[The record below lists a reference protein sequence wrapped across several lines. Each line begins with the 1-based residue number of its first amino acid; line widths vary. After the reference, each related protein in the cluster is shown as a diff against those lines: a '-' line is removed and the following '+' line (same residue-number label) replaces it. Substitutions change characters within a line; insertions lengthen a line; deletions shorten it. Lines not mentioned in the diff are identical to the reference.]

1 MQVLRRIVPVL
12 SLAVMGL
19 ALVASPALAGNG
31 KIAGTITDE
40 SGQTL
45 VGASVSTDVGGVR
58 VGTTTDQTGRYFI
71 LNVPPGSYV
80 VQASYV
86 GHQTVRKTEV
96 NVRLDLTTSL
106 DYTLRTEAIQGRTVT
121 VVAEAPAIER
131 TLTSSRQSISAD
143 ELNNTMPVS
152 DIQDLVNTTAG
163 AFRGFIR
170 GGRKADTKVLV
181 DGIDVSDTYFRA
193 GEGRGVYSS
202 YTATQRS
209 SGDEF
214 TSVGINQSTVQAL
227 DVISG
232 TFNAEYDAAT
242 AGIINVVTKEG
253 GGELDVSVFYRVAP
267 GTKNAGPDV
276 YDNPYTDAGGT
287 AIDGVLDR
295 YIAERD
301 ALLNATT
308 TVDGAVV
315 PDDAKVT
322 QGQLYTFDS
331 GRIDEV
337 GYGDDLGHELEIAV
351 SGPLTS
357 NGGFFVSTRFSDQ
370 PGTMPNVDN
379 RNLRHTAKLTY
390 NVSNSM
396 KLTGSLMIDDGG
408 LYGGFVNRD
417 FNSKY
422 IFYPEGAIGNKKG
435 GLMGYIGLTHTVS
448 DRTVVEVK
456 LSQLN
461 RTSEFGFSDDNNDGR
476 IGIDEDGDF
485 VQIKTA
491 AQSELY
497 LGVGGS
503 AVAPD
508 GSRTFFTAD
517 PGNEKYFNVAFAANQ
532 YRTGQPGFYYEEL
545 KRNVTQL
552 KADVT
557 HQYNFNH
564 QLKAGLLLRNH
575 SVEQWQQ
582 RTQVKVI
589 YDPQFPFENTQYDV
603 SPRELAFYVQ
613 DKVEYEGVIINA
625 GLRIDSFDPGA
636 QQLEDYFNPSR
647 QDTMSNGQIVRRARL
662 GDDAE
667 TKWFIQPRLGISHPI
682 SETAA
687 MHYSWGRFYTPPP
700 FSNLYDEYG
709 TFANPSL
716 PNIVDVNA
724 DPPEATAYE
733 MGLQWGFH
741 PDYLLDVTAYYRDI
755 ENYGRLGY
763 SISPDQSNN
772 PGFGSYGFV
781 TSFGYADSRGI
792 EVSLMRRPGKTI
804 SGRVNYAYSYVKAGG
819 RAGGNLTPFP
829 DKTSYSAAGGDTEVP
844 FDAGDQFNTVERNVG
859 GSSSSLTSGYDR
871 THQLSISLLAQ
882 LPAGIDL
889 SLIQSVES
897 GFQYT
902 LVETSTDPRDRQTRR
917 APMNAQTDL
926 RATRGLALGGVNT
939 GLFVEVTNLLDRENI
954 LAYDNSTI
962 PNKVRWEEDEEPNG
976 ELNRSFNANGVSFYG
991 PPRQVSLGL
1000 SLDF

>member
-12 SLAVMGL
+12 SLALLGL

-58 VGTTTDQTGRYFI
+58 VGTTTDQIGRYFI

-96 NVRLDLTTSL
+96 NVRLDLTTTL

-193 GEGRGVYSS
+193 GEGRGVYSA

-214 TSVGINQSTVQAL
+214 TAVGINQSTVQAL
-227 DVISG
+227 DIISG

-253 GGELDVSVFYRVAP
+253 GDEVDVSVFYRTSP

-276 YDNPYTDAGGT
+276 YDNSYTDAGGT
-287 AIDGVLDR
+287 QIASVLDR
-295 YIAERD
+295 YTAEKD
-301 ALLNATT
+301 ALIATG
-308 TVDGAVV
+308 DEGKLAQ
-315 PDDAKVT
+315 AA
-322 QGQLYTFDS
+322 LYTFDKS
-331 GRIDEV
+331 RIEEV
-337 GYGDDLGHELEIAV
+337 GYGDDLGHELEVAV

-370 PGTMPNVDN
+370 PGNMPNVD
-379 RNLRHTAKLTY
+379 RLSLRHTAKLTY
-390 NVSNSM
+390 NMSNSF

-435 GLMGYIGLTHTVS
+435 GLMGYIGLTHTLS
-448 DRTVVEVK
+448 DRTVWELK
-456 LSQLN
+456 ISQLN

-491 AQSELY
+491 AESELY

-503 AVAPD
+503 AIAAD

-517 PGNEKYFNVAFAANQ
+517 PGNESFFNVAFASNQ

-545 KRNVTQL
+545 KRNVTQV
-552 KADVT
+552 KADII

-564 QLKAGLLLRNH
+564 QLKAGVLLRNH

-589 YDPQFPFENTQYDV
+589 YDPTFPFENTQYDV

-625 GLRIDSFDPGA
+625 GLRVDSFDPGA
-636 QQLEDYFNPSR
+636 QEIEDFFNPSR
-647 QDTMSNGQIVRRARL
+647 QDTLSNGQIVRRARL

-667 TKWFIQPRLGISHPI
+667 TKWFVQPRLGISHPI

-700 FSNLYDEYG
+700 FSQLYDEYG

-755 ENYGRLGY
+755 ENYGRLSY
-763 SISPDQSNN
+763 SISPDPSNN
-772 PGFGSYGFV
+772 AGFGSYRFQ

-792 EVSLMRRPGKTI
+792 ELSIMRRPGKAV

-819 RAGGNLTPFP
+819 LAGSNLTPFP
-829 DKTSYSAAGGDTEVP
+829 DKTSYAAAGGDTEVP
-844 FDAGDQFNTVERNVG
+844 LDASDQFNTIERNVG
-859 GSSSSLTSGYDR
+859 GSNNSLTSGYDR

-882 LPAGIDL
+882 LPVGIDL

-897 GFQYT
+897 GFQYR
-902 LVETSTDPRDRQTRR
+902 LVETSTDARERQTER

-926 RATRGLALGGVNT
+926 RLTRGIALGGVNT
-939 GLFVEVTNLLDRENI
+939 GLFLEVTNLLNRDNI

-962 PNKVRWEEDEEPNG
+962 PNRVRWEEDEEPNG
-976 ELNRSFNANGVSFYG
+976 ELNRSFNANGVSLYG
-991 PPRQVSLGL
+991 PPQQVSLGL